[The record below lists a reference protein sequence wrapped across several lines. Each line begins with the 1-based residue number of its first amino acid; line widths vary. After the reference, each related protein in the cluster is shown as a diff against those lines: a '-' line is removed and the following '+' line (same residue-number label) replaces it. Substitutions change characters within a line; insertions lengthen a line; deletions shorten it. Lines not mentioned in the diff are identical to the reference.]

1 LKTLTF
7 KLLDLIE
14 EDKNF
19 ILDLQKKRSVAYRK
33 VCNNL
38 ELMQDGEFK
47 NEIVSKYV
55 FSKRAYEYLCTDVMS
70 RYDSMQSINKNKL
83 KLIEELKEQL
93 SDKNISRRDK
103 QKIQKDLSNVIKQTN
118 NKNITFGGK
127 DNLKKITKYNRLY
140 KETKDIKYLDL
151 LNKYK
156 KLYQEGR
163 ILPLLLTGEANRYG
177 NRFFDF
183 SGISKGEVIFE
194 YETLKRKVNLKFY
207 INKGQRDIFD
217 RLELLCK
224 NKSIPVTIKL
234 TTKEIHIT
242 FEEGIITGKY
252 LDIKKV
258 YRKISN
264 IKDKEE
270 RKILISNAY
279 KEHEEKNF
287 TNKTSNRYC
296 GIDLNPD
303 GIGYCVADRLSVD
316 PNGDFKIIKK
326 GFIDLKYLINKKVTS
341 GKRKHELSVA
351 ISRLFKEIEHLKVC
365 NFVVEDLSGIHKTKS
380 SREGNRKNKNV
391 WNREY
396 VNNLITKWCNWYG
409 IKKIEIIPVYSSI
422 IGNVLYKEYDPVSAS
437 IEITRRGM
445 VKYIKGG
452 VLLPTFHKGVITDIV
467 QAIGIDYNELA
478 NVDSW
483 RSLGRY
489 LSATKKSV
497 RRVKLI
503 EFDYESKLQNRTSK
517 SKVRVLEFQ

>member
-1 LKTLTF
+1 MKTLTF
-7 KLLDLIE
+7 NLLDLSE
-14 EDKNF
+14 EDKKF

-33 VCNNL
+33 VYNNL

-47 NEIVSKYV
+47 NQIISKYI
-55 FSKRAYEYLCTDVMS
+55 FSKRTYEYLCIDVES
-70 RYDSMQSINKNKL
+70 RYDSMVSINNNKL

-103 QKIQKDLSNVIKQTN
+103 QNIQKDLSNLLKQTS

-127 DNLKKITKYNRLY
+127 DNLKKITKYSRLY
-140 KETKDIKYLDL
+140 KETKDVKYLDL
-151 LNKYK
+151 LIKYK
-156 KLYQEGR
+156 KIYQEGR
-163 ILPLLLTGEANRYG
+163 ILPLLFIGEANRYG

-183 SGISKGEVIFE
+183 SNISKGDVIFK
-194 YETLKRKVNLKFY
+194 YETLKRKVDLKFY
-207 INKGQRDIFD
+207 INKGQKDIFQK
-217 RLELLCK
+217 LEVLCK
-224 NKSIPVTIKL
+224 NKSIPVTVKL

-252 LDIKKV
+252 LDIKKF
-258 YRKISN
+258 YRKISDV
-264 IKDKEE
+264 KDKEK
-270 RKILISNAY
+270 RKLLISNKH

-287 TNKTSNRYC
+287 TNKISNRYC

-303 GIGYCVADRLSVD
+303 GIGYCIADRLSVD
-316 PNGDFKIIKK
+316 PNGDFNIIKK

-341 GKRKHELSVA
+341 PKRKHELSVA

-365 NFVVEDLSGIHKTKS
+365 NFIIEDLSGIYKTKS

-467 QAIGIDYNELA
+467 QAIEIDYNKLA
-478 NVDSW
+478 NVNSW
-483 RSLGRY
+483 RCLGRY

-497 RRVKLI
+497 RRVKLH
-503 EFDYESKLQNRTSK
+503 EFNYESKLQNKTPK
-517 SKVRVLEFQ
+517 SKVRILEFL